1 MARKRKTTRRRRS
14 AAPKRVML
22 AGTRRRKNPTRRR
35 RNPAHPA
42 RRSAMART
50 RRRANPARRR
60 RNPRYDMKAALISGV
75 GFAAGAYF
83 SNAINNWMTDTFGT
97 NRSYKALG
105 YIKIAGSL
113 GIFALA
119 QYIKQNPS
127 ILGMQG
133 RQYVDAIE
141 NFAVA
146 GSAVALADG
155 IDRVRARPADTTEGT
170 RRGMRGVIV
179 SSPTLAN
186 QLTPRGMSGS
196 AMLPMSG
203 GMRGSLHVYGEPQPS
218 ISAMQKSYYGGGV
231 MSGSAY
237 GSCI

>member
-1 MARKRKTTRRRRS
+1 
-14 AAPKRVML
+14 
-22 AGTRRRKNPTRRR
+22 
-35 RNPAHPA
+35 
-42 RRSAMART
+42 
-50 RRRANPARRR
+50 
-60 RNPRYDMKAALISGV
+60 MKAALISGV
-75 GFAAGAYF
+75 GFAAGAYV
-83 SNAINNWMTDTFGT
+83 SGAINNWMTDTFGGRVQS
-97 NRSYKALG
+97 NKALG

-127 ILGMQG
+127 MLGMQG
-133 RQYVDAIE
+133 RQYIDAIE

-146 GSAVALADG
+146 GSAVALAEG
-155 IDRVRARPADTTEGT
+155 IDLAMGRTAAPSSGT

-186 QLTPRGMSGS
+186 QLSPRGMSGTH
-196 AMLPMSG
+196 MLPMSG
-203 GMRGSLHVYGEPQPS
+203 GMRGSLEVYGEPQAS
-218 ISAMQKSYYGGGV
+218 ISSMQKSYYGGGV

>member
-35 RNPAHPA
+35 RNPA

-50 RRRANPARRR
+50 RRRTNPIRRR
-60 RNPRYDMKAALISGV
+60 RNPSYDMKAALISGV
-75 GFAAGAYF
+75 GFAAGSYV
-83 SNAINNWMTDTFGT
+83 SNAINNWMSDTFGG
-97 NRSYKALG
+97 RVQSDKALG

-127 ILGMQG
+127 MLGMQG
-133 RQYVDAIE
+133 RKYVDAIE

-155 IDRVRARPADTTEGT
+155 IDRVMGRTPAGTTPGT

-186 QLTPRGMSGS
+186 QLTPRGMSGTH
-196 AMLPMSG
+196 MLPMSG
-203 GMRGSLHVYGEPQPS
+203 GMRGSLEVYGEPQAS
-218 ISAMQKSYYGGGV
+218 ISSMQKSYYGGGV